1 MGKVKVTCL
10 TIAVAVLAV
19 SASAQRHSVVKPNPS
34 FNKMKTLAGAWE
46 GMMVEGNTKIPSR
59 AVFNVVSDGSV
70 VMQNLAPGT
79 PHEMITMFH
88 TDGSDLLATHYCA
101 AHNQPRMKLVPGK
114 NPNVLFFDFM
124 DGTNIAP
131 GDTHMQSVK
140 ITFIDADHHYEDWS
154 SNDNGKIITAHF
166 VFQREKI

>member
-1 MGKVKVTCL
+1 MGKVRVTFL
-10 TIAVAVLAV
+10 LIAVAILTV
-19 SASAQRHSVVKPNPS
+19 SASAQHHSVVKPNPS
-34 FNKMKTLAGAWE
+34 FDKMKTLAGAWE
-46 GMMVEGNTKIPSR
+46 GQMIEGNMKLPAR
-59 AVFNVVSDGSV
+59 AVLNVVSDGSV
-70 VMQNLAPGT
+70 VMQDLAPGT

-114 NPNVLFFDFM
+114 DPNVLFFNFM

-140 ITFIDADHHYEDWS
+140 ITFIDADHHNEDWS
-154 SNDNGKIITAHF
+154 SITNGKITTAHF